1 MTLTTTKDIIFYFQQ
16 IYMYVQV
23 NMYAYVAEN
32 TLYEILDIYLYV
44 AINHKSEAHKSNS
57 NQLW

>member
-1 MTLTTTKDIIFYFQQ
+1 
-16 IYMYVQV
+16 
-23 NMYAYVAEN
+23 MYAYVAEN